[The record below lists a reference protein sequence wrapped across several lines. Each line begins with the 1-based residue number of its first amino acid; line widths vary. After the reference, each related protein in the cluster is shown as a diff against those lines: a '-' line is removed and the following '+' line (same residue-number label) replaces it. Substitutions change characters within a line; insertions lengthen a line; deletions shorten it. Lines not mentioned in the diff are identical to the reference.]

1 MKKKIFLIVLIV
13 IILVLVIIGAVF
25 LIRNKISSDESD
37 TNTFSF
43 LSSAL
48 ARKYKDYTLLKARY
62 SSENILQDIPYP
74 NSIILNKNLEISS
87 EYFSTEPL
95 AKVLS
100 RLTDIECNFRLASIT
115 GSDGTVTSYEDQNYS
130 EDFFQDIINNNKDK
144 LFITLYDRADT
155 FPKVD
160 YIYITYNE
168 NIFDTGSS
176 LIITV
181 QCVNDDRDL
190 LLVYDDD
197 KSIEYP
203 LATATEIVRLTNY
216 PAQSK

>member
-1 MKKKIFLIVLIV
+1 MKKKIFLIILIV
-13 IILVLVIIGAVF
+13 VILVLIIIGAVF
-25 LIRNKISSDESD
+25 LVRNRISSDEPDS
-37 TNTFSF
+37 NTFSF
-43 LSSAL
+43 LSSDL

-62 SSENILQDIPYP
+62 SSANILQDIPYP
-74 NSIILNKNLEISS
+74 VSIIFNKNLEIST
-87 EYFSTEPL
+87 EYLSTEPL
-95 AKVLS
+95 ATVLS
-100 RLTDIECNFRLASIT
+100 RLTDSECNFRLDSVV
-115 GSDGTVTSYEDQNYS
+115 GSDGTEATYEDQNYS
-130 EDFFQDIINNNKDK
+130 EDFFQDIINNNKEN

-176 LIITV
+176 LIITA
-181 QCVNDDRDL
+181 QCVNDDRNL